1 MASTHRIAVIQ
12 WHIKVG
18 ASTWAVPELRTI
30 EDMQLRSDLLTVS
43 QELDPEYNHA
53 TACNYI
59 SEAAAQGAE
68 LAVLPEYHLSGMV
81 PTDPLWAVQ
90 AGKSAEYLANYQ
102 RLAKKLQICI
112 VPGTIIEKHTGPDQ
126 STLLYNTA
134 YFISD
139 DGTVLG
145 SYRKKNIWHP
155 ERPYLTSSS
164 SEPHVAIDTPI
175 GRVGMMICWDLA
187 FPEAFRELIVDG
199 AEIVIVPTY
208 WTPHDAS
215 PEARAY
221 NPDSEALFLEST
233 ITSRCFENTCGIVFV
248 NAAGPSEDFLGLS
261 QITVPLVGSIAKM
274 GTEEGFI
281 VADLDMGPI
290 EAAERNYKV
299 RQDLKKEDWHYSY
312 RHTGRK

>member
-12 WHIKVG
+12 WQIK
-18 ASTWAVPELRTI
+18 
-30 EDMQLRSDLLTVS
+30 
-43 QELDPEYNHA
+43 ELDIEYNHK
-53 TACNYI
+53 TACDYI

-90 AGKSAEYLANYQ
+90 AGESAKYLANYQ
-102 RLAKKLQICI
+102 RLAKELQICI
-112 VPGTIIEKHTGPDQ
+112 VPGTIIEKHTESDQ
-126 STLLYNTA
+126 PTLFHNTA
-134 YFISD
+134 YFISN

-155 ERPYLTSSS
+155 ERPHLTSSGP
-164 SEPHVAIDTPI
+164 EPHVAIDTPM
-175 GRVGMMICWDLA
+175 GRVGMLICWDLA
-187 FPEAFRELIVDG
+187 FPEAFRELITDG
-199 AEIVIVPTY
+199 AQIVIAPTY

-233 ITSRCFENTCGIVFV
+233 ITSRCFENTCGVVFA

-261 QITVPLVGSIAKM
+261 QITLPLVGPIAKM

-281 VADLDMGPI
+281 VADVDMGI
-290 EAAERNYKV
+290 VEAAETNYKV
-299 RQDLKKEDWHYSY
+299 RQDLKKEDWHYVY